1 MATRLRKGVQT
12 CRCVMNGDGQ
22 RRGGALYR
30 VPPMPI
36 FDMGLSAVADTLAL
50 PYTLY
55 RQDRDGD
62 IQLLRD

>member
-1 MATRLRKGVQT
+1 
-12 CRCVMNGDGQ
+12 
-22 RRGGALYR
+22 
-30 VPPMPI
+30 MPI